1 MASESVL
8 QYLGRCRP
16 SDFDPV
22 AMLVM
27 LPPSEYAE
35 AKAKTL
41 RTGTHTTDFDDED
54 GLCHFFIRDGDL
66 HPLKLCALALAAA
79 AASLPPASGFASA
92 AAAAASSTAMPRVSA
107 ATGARTRRPAAAW
120 PPLASA
126 EGKKR

>member
-1 MASESVL
+1 MASMAAASIDAYMEHCARD
-8 QYLGRCRP
+8 GT
-16 SDFDPV
+16 
-22 AMLVM
+22 
-27 LPPSEYAE
+27 PPALEYAD
-35 AKAKTL
+35 KLAKT
-41 RTGTHTTDFDDED
+41 RAGAYSCDFDDED

-66 HPLKLCALALAAA
+66 HPLKLCALAPAAA